1 MIIDSFDPNSKP
13 FITAE
18 DFYGEV
24 ERTDVVTLVT
34 FKRKVVDYAIE
45 KYGAKKAFSYK
56 TTNGYQDIYSFEV
69 EGKTIQ
75 IYCSGIG
82 ATLASILMKEV
93 SVVTG
98 SHKFIYFG
106 SCGIL
111 NEEKCRGKII
121 VPTSSYRDEGI
132 SYHYMAPSDTVEVRN
147 HQIIENILSKTD
159 IPFVSGPIWTTDG
172 IYMETINNV
181 NKHKQAGRLA
191 VEMEVSGVEA
201 AARYYNIDN
210 YHILFSA
217 DSLDSLD
224 KWERVDFGHDNELNL
239 QINAFE
245 IALKIGKEL

>member
-24 ERTDVVTLVT
+24 ARNDVVTLVT
-34 FKRKVVDYAIE
+34 FKKKVVDYVVD
-45 KYGAKKAFSYK
+45 KYGAKVTSSYK
-56 TTNGYQDIYSFEV
+56 TTNGYQDIYSFTCG
-69 EGKTIQ
+69 GKTFQ
-75 IYCSGIG
+75 LYCSGIG

-98 SHKFIYFG
+98 SHKYIYFG

-111 NEEKCRGKII
+111 NEEACRGKII

-132 SYHYMAPSDTVEVRN
+132 SYHYMPPTDYVDVRN
-147 HQIIENILSKTD
+147 HSQIERVLESSN
-159 IPFVSGPIWTTDG
+159 IPFVAGRIWTTDG
-172 IYMETINNV
+172 IYMETINKV
-181 NKHKQAGRLA
+181 NQHKSEGCLA

-201 AARYYNIDN
+201 VARYYDIEN

-217 DSLDSLD
+217 DSLGNAEQ
-224 KWERVDFGHDNELNL
+224 WERVDFGADSEAVL
-239 QINAFE
+239 QIEAFE
-245 IALKIGKEL
+245 VALKIAKGL

>member
-18 DFYGEV
+18 GFYGEV
-24 ERTDVVTLVT
+24 ARNDVVTLVT
-34 FKRKVVDYAIE
+34 FKKKVVDYVVD
-45 KYGAKKAFSYK
+45 KYGAKVTSSYK
-56 TTNGYQDIYSFEV
+56 TTNGHQDIYSFEV
-69 EGKTIQ
+69 EGKRFQ

-98 SHKFIYFG
+98 SHKYIYFG

-111 NEEKCRGKII
+111 NEEACRGKII

-147 HQIIENILSKTD
+147 HQKIEEALSKTS
-159 IPFVSGPIWTTDG
+159 IPFIAGPIWTTDG
-172 IYMETINNV
+172 IYMETVNKV
-181 NKHKQAGRLA
+181 NKHKKEGCLA

-201 AARYYNIDN
+201 VARYYDIEN

-217 DSLDSLD
+217 DSLDALE
-224 KWERVDFGHDNELNL
+224 KWERLDFGGDNELNL
-239 QINAFE
+239 QIEAFE
-245 IALKIGKEL
+245 VALRIAKEL

>member
-24 ERTDVVTLVT
+24 ERNDVVTLVT
-34 FKRKVVDYAIE
+34 FKQKVVDYAID

-56 TTNGYQDIYSFEV
+56 TTNGHQDIYSFKV
-69 EGKTIQ
+69 NGKTFQ

-111 NEEKCRGKII
+111 NEEVCRGKII

-132 SYHYMAPSDTVEVRN
+132 SYHYMAPSDTVDIRN
-147 HQIIENILSKTD
+147 HHKIEQVLKDKNV
-159 IPFVSGPIWTTDG
+159 PFVSGPIWTTDG
-172 IYMETINNV
+172 IYMETV
-181 NKHKQAGRLA
+181 NKVNRHKEEGCLA
-191 VEMEVSGVEA
+191 VEMEVSGIEA

-217 DSLDSLD
+217 DSLDALE
-224 KWERVDFGHDNELNL
+224 KWERVDLGGDNELNL
-239 QINAFE
+239 QIGAFE
-245 IALKIGKEL
+245 VAIKIAEEL

>member
-13 FITAE
+13 FLTAE

-24 ERTDVVTLVT
+24 ERNDVVTLVT
-34 FKRKVVDYAIE
+34 FKQKVVNYAID

-56 TTNGYQDIYSFEV
+56 TTNGSQDVYSFEV
-69 EGKTIQ
+69 DGKKFDV
-75 IYCSGIG
+75 YFSGIG
-82 ATLASILMKEV
+82 ATVASIIMKEV

-106 SCGIL
+106 SCGVL
-111 NEEKCRGKII
+111 NEKACRGKII

-132 SYHYMAPSDTVEVRN
+132 SYHYMAPSDTVDIRN
-147 HQIIENILSKTD
+147 HHKIEQVLKDKNV
-159 IPFVSGPIWTTDG
+159 PFVSGPIWTTDG
-172 IYMETINNV
+172 IYMETVNKV
-181 NKHKQAGRLA
+181 NKHKEEGCIA

-201 AARYYNIDN
+201 VARYYDIEN

-224 KWERVDFGHDNELNL
+224 KWERVDFGRDNELNL
-239 QINAFE
+239 QVNAFE
-245 IALKIGKEL
+245 IALKIAKEL

>member
-18 DFYGEV
+18 SFYGEAP
-24 ERTDVVTLVT
+24 RNDIITLVT
-34 FKRKVVDYAIE
+34 FKQKVIDYAIE
-45 KYGAKKAFSYK
+45 KYGAKKTSSYK
-56 TTNGYQDIYSFEV
+56 TTNGFQDIYSFEY
-69 EGKTIQ
+69 EGKTFQ
-75 IYCSGIG
+75 LYCSGIG

-98 SHKFIYFG
+98 SHKCIYFG

-111 NEEKCRGKII
+111 NEEACRGKII

-147 HQIIENILSKTD
+147 HQKIEEVLSKTS
-159 IPFVSGPIWTTDG
+159 IPFIAGPIWTTDG
-172 IYMETINNV
+172 IYMETVNKV
-181 NKHKQAGRLA
+181 NKHKKEGCLA

-201 AARYYNIDN
+201 VARYYDIEN

-217 DSLDSLD
+217 DSLDALE
-224 KWERVDFGHDNELNL
+224 KWERLDFGGDNELNL
-239 QINAFE
+239 QIEAFE
-245 IALKIGKEL
+245 VALRIAKEL